1 MADLMFKPQ
10 VNERRAEV
18 RAFMEEHV
26 YPNEAA
32 LAREDES
39 SDALIAELRAKAKDA
54 GIWAPHLPPEAGGS
68 GSGFMEY
75 ALLNEEIGRS
85 TWAQLVFNCQAPDAG
100 NGEILH
106 MFGTEEQKERFL
118 KPLVEGTARSFFSM
132 TEPEVSGADPTGLR
146 TTARARRRRVG
157 DQRAQVV
164 LLLRRGRGVRD
175 RDGGDRSGR
184 AAAPAD
190 EPDPRA
196 GGHARLRARSGRS
209 R

>member
-1 MADLMFKPQ
+1 MTDLVLKPE
-10 VNERRAEV
+10 VTARRAEV

-39 SDALIAELRAKAKDA
+39 SDALIEELRAKAKDA

-85 TWAQLVFNCQAPDAG
+85 MWAQLVFNCQAPDAG

-106 MFGTEEQKERFL
+106 LFGTEEQKERFL

-132 TEPEVSGADPTGLR
+132 TEPEVSGCRPDRPPHDGG
-146 TTARARRRRVG
+146 ARRRRVG

-175 RDGGDRSGR
+175 RDGGHRPGR

-190 EPDPRA
+190 EPDPRPRR
-196 GGHARLRARSGRS
+196 HARL
-209 R
+209 